1 MRPLCP
7 VVRNDSPSLWARA
20 GRALLAGSLVPAPI
34 SADTVNTAAPSTQAV
49 ARTPPAPA
57 PAPALHA
64 LAVPPPVPPRS
75 AWEAPAPSAPAPAD
89 AAVLYLDVSV
99 NGQPQDALV
108 EVVQQG
114 DDFEIEA
121 DTLRRMHIPS
131 TQPPAT
137 RVAVN
142 RLAGVSVAYEPL
154 TQRLLLT
161 VPPEWLALQRLAD
174 EVPPEQPSSTTGSGW
189 LLNYD
194 IYSTHARSHSMTSLW
209 SEQRYFSPAG
219 VISNTGLVRLQVR
232 DASRGYVR
240 YDTRWT
246 RTDTGT
252 ATEAVYGDI
261 VTGALPW
268 STSVRLGGVQW
279 SRNFGVRPD
288 LITYPLPQFAGQAA
302 LPSAVDLFLNGF
314 KAFSHRVAPGPFTL
328 NDMPLVNGAGTAA
341 VVTTDAL
348 GRQVYTTI
356 PFYVH
361 RELLRPGWT
370 DYSLS
375 LGALRRDYGVRSFS
389 YGRPIATGVYRQG
402 VSDRLTLEAQAQLG
416 KGLGVAGV
424 GALAGLGM
432 MGIANASITRG
443 HTERS
448 GSGWQY
454 SAGWQYNT
462 QRAGVSLQ
470 QSARSARFGD
480 ASTYADDGYQL
491 PRRTRQLN
499 LSWTLGTGAI
509 AAGWLDTRSARN
521 ERSRIAF
528 ASYSAPLRSD
538 LYLTV
543 TAGRTLETRENQL
556 RLQLS
561 YFLGQNAT
569 VQLSSGTARGST
581 QTVASY
587 QRSLPTEG
595 GFGWNA
601 SHTLAGGPE
610 RYSQAALQYRNS
622 TIAVEGGVSTSAGQA
637 MQWAGL
643 AGSLGM
649 IDSHLFAA
657 NRVHDGFA
665 LVSTQGMP
673 DVPILYEN
681 QLAGYTNAQGY
692 LLVPSVPAYYP
703 GRYAVDPL
711 TLPPDVDIPALE
723 RRMAVSRNAGML
735 VQLPVLKM
743 RTATITLVDQDGKPV
758 QAGSAVEHAPGGTH
772 TVVGWDGV
780 VYLTV
785 LHPRNQLVV
794 RTPEGAQCRAEFSE
808 NEYAAARDLVVRCIA
823 RPAGAAARP
832 GAQR

>member
-7 VVRNDSPSLWARA
+7 VASSERASLWIRA
-20 GRALLAGSLVPAPI
+20 GRALVASSLVPAQI
-34 SADTVNTAAPSTQAV
+34 SAGTVT
-49 ARTPPAPA
+49 APA
-57 PAPALHA
+57 PPADHPAAAPVQHA
-64 LAVPPPVPPRS
+64 LAVPPAMPSAAPPQS
-75 AWEAPAPSAPAPAD
+75 PWDAPATAWPPPPGASL
-89 AAVLYLDVSV
+89 LYLDVQI
-99 NGQPQDALV
+99 NGQPQGQLV
-108 EVVQQG
+108 EVVQNG

-121 DTLRRMHIPS
+121 ETLRRMHIHNA
-131 TQPPAT
+131 QPRNT
-137 RVAVN
+137 RLAVN
-142 RLAGVSVAYEPL
+142 RLPGVSVEYEPL
-154 TQRLLLT
+154 TQQLSLT
-161 VPPEWLALQRLAD
+161 VPPQWLPMQRLAD
-174 EVPPEQPSSTTGSGW
+174 ETPQESPDSTTGSGW

-194 IYSTHARSHSMTSLW
+194 IYSTHSRRHSLTSLW
-209 SEQRYFSPAG
+209 SEQRYFSPDG
-219 VISNTGLVRLQVR
+219 VVSNTGLVRLQVR
-232 DASRGYVR
+232 DATRGYVR

-252 ATEAVYGDI
+252 ATEAIYGDI
-261 VTGALPW
+261 VSGSLPW

-288 LITYPLPQFAGQAA
+288 LVTYPLPQFAGQAA
-302 LPSAVDLFLNGF
+302 VPSAVDLFLNGF
-314 KAFSHRVAPGPFTL
+314 KAFSNRVAPGPFTL
-328 NDMPLVNGAGTAA
+328 SEMPLVSGAGTAS

-370 DYSLS
+370 DYSLP

-389 YGRPIATGVYRQG
+389 YGRPVATGVYRQG
-402 VSDRLTLEAQAQLG
+402 LSDVLTLEAQAQAG

-424 GALAGLGM
+424 GGLAGLGM

-443 HTERS
+443 YTSRS

-462 QRAGVSLQ
+462 QRAGISLQ
-470 QSARSARFGD
+470 QSGRTARFGD

-499 LSWTLGTGAI
+499 LSWTLGRGAVS
-509 AAGWLDTRSARN
+509 AGWLDTRDARS

-528 ASYSAPLRSD
+528 ASYSTPLRGNT
-538 LYLTV
+538 YLTV
-543 TAGRTLETRENQL
+543 TAGRTLETGENQL
-556 RLQLS
+556 RLQLT
-561 YFLGQNAT
+561 YFLGDNASA
-569 VQLSSGTARGST
+569 QLASGKTRGST
-581 QTVASY
+581 QTYASY

-595 GFGWNA
+595 GWGWNA
-601 SHTLAGGPE
+601 SHTLSGGPE
-610 RYSQAALQYRNS
+610 RYGQASVQYRNA
-622 TIAVEGGVSTSAGQA
+622 TLAVEGGVSTSAGQT
-637 MQWAGL
+637 MQWGGL
-643 AGSLGM
+643 AGSLGV
-649 IDSHLFAA
+649 IDGHVFAA

-673 DVPILYEN
+673 DVPIMYEN

-758 QAGSAVEHAPGGTH
+758 PAGSAVHHAPGGMH

-785 LHPRNQLVV
+785 LHPRNQLTV
-794 RTPEGAQCRAEFSE
+794 RTPEGTECRAEFSE
-808 NEYAAARDLVVRCIA
+808 ADYAAARDLVVPCSKPA
-823 RPAGAAARP
+823 AGAQK
-832 GAQR
+832 GAPR

>member
-1 MRPLCP
+1 MA
-7 VVRNDSPSLWARA
+7 ST
-20 GRALLAGSLVPAPI
+20 LVPAQI
-34 SADTVNTAAPSTQAV
+34 SADTVTAPAAPASNPV
-49 ARTPPAPA
+49 PAGA
-57 PAPALHA
+57 PGLHA
-64 LAVPPPVPPRS
+64 LAVPPTVPAQPARDAPGPVRSPPPGAS
-75 AWEAPAPSAPAPAD
+75 L
-89 AAVLYLDVSV
+89 LYLDVQV
-99 NGQPQDALV
+99 NGQAQGQLV
-108 EVVQQG
+108 EVVHNG

-121 DTLRRMHIPS
+121 ETLRRMHIHNG
-131 TQPPAT
+131 QPRNT
-137 RVAVN
+137 RLAVN
-142 RLAGVSVAYEPL
+142 RLPGVTLEYEPL
-154 TQRLLLT
+154 TQQLLLS
-161 VPPEWLALQRLAD
+161 VPPQWLPMQRLAD
-174 EVPPEQPSSTTGSGW
+174 ETPQEFPGSSAGTGW

-194 IYSTHARSHSMTSLW
+194 LYSTHSRRHSLTSVW
-209 SEQRYFSPAG
+209 SEQRYFSPEG
-219 VISNTGLVRLQVR
+219 VVSNTGLVRMQVR

-240 YDTRWT
+240 FDTRWT

-252 ATEAVYGDI
+252 ASEAIYGDI

-288 LITYPLPQFAGQAA
+288 LVTYPLPQFAGQAA
-302 LPSAVDLFLNGF
+302 VPSAVDLFLNGF

-328 NDMPLVNGAGTAA
+328 SEMPLVSGAGTAS

-389 YGRPIATGVYRQG
+389 YGRPVGTGVYRQG
-402 VSDRLTLEAQAQLG
+402 LSDRITLEAQAQVG

-424 GALAGLGM
+424 GGLAGLGM

-443 HTERS
+443 YTSLS

-454 SAGWQYNT
+454 STGWQYNT
-462 QRAGVSLQ
+462 QRAGVSIQ
-470 QSARSARFGD
+470 QSGRTARFGD
-480 ASTYADDGYQL
+480 ASTYADDRYQL

-499 LSWTLGTGAI
+499 LSWTLGNGAVT
-509 AAGWLDTRSARN
+509 AGWLDTRSARS

-528 ASYSAPLRSD
+528 ASYSAPLRSNT
-538 LYLTV
+538 YLTV
-543 TAGRTLETRENQL
+543 TAGRTLETGENQL
-556 RLQLS
+556 RLQLT
-561 YFLGQNAT
+561 YFLGGSST
-569 VQLSSGTARGST
+569 VQVASGKTHGST
-581 QTVASY
+581 QTYASY

-595 GFGWNA
+595 GWGWNA
-601 SHTLAGGPE
+601 SHTLSGGPE
-610 RYSQAALQYRNS
+610 RYGQAAVQFRNG
-622 TIAVEGGVSTSAGQA
+622 TLALEGGVSTSAGQT
-637 MQWAGL
+637 MQWGGM

-649 IDSHLFAA
+649 MDGHLFAA

-673 DVPILYEN
+673 DVPIMYEN

-692 LLVPSVPAYYP
+692 LLVPSVPAYYA

-711 TLPPDVDIPALE
+711 TLPADVDIPALE

-735 VQLPVLKM
+735 VKLPVLKM
-743 RTATITLVDQDGKPV
+743 RTATITLVDQDAKPV
-758 QAGSAVEHAPGGTH
+758 PAGSMVHHTPGGMH

-785 LHPRNQLVV
+785 LHPHNQLVV
-794 RTPEGAQCRAEFSE
+794 RTPEGPECRAEFSE
-808 NEYAAARDLVVRCIA
+808 ADYMAARDFVVRCA
-823 RPAGAAARP
+823 KAASP
-832 GAQR
+832 PPQGAQR